1 MPIKNIFLLKFERL
15 TRKIIP
21 YFIVLLLF
29 IIIIENPFWSI
40 IDLEPYSLE
49 ISIMDSV
56 IVFFFVADLIFKW
69 MKTRKIRKFLR
80 LYWIDILAVF
90 PFYLIFRAYSLF
102 LGVAGIT
109 ETAQEIVHETVL
121 VRESK
126 ALEEAKVG
134 EEALKEA
141 KPFSRILRA
150 SQRIL
155 RAMKGRFY
163 LTYKTLI
170 HSEREFR
177 KKHGKKHLKT
187 S

>member
-1 MPIKNIFLLKFERL
+1 MPIKNVFLLKLEKL
-15 TRKIIP
+15 THKIIP
-21 YFIVLLLF
+21 YLIILLLF

-40 IDLEPYSLE
+40 MDLEPYSLE

-69 MKTRKIRKFLR
+69 MKTRKIRKFLK

-90 PFYLIFRAYSLF
+90 PFYLIFRTYSLF
-102 LGVAGIT
+102 LRGAEIT

-126 ALEEAKVG
+126 ALEEAKLG
-134 EEALKEA
+134 EEAIKEA

-155 RAMKGRFY
+155 RALKGRFY
-163 LTYKTLI
+163 LTYRTLI
-170 HSEREFR
+170 HSERSFMDRRR
-177 KKHGKKHLKT
+177 KKNLKT